1 MSKIYIVY
9 WSGTGNTEKMANFV
23 AEGVK
28 LKGKTPEVLDVS
40 LLKPSDLKEEDKF
53 ALGCPSMGAEQLEE
67 GYMEPFVSELESMVS
82 GK

>member
-40 LLKPSDLKEEDKF
+40 LLKPSDLKKKIN
-53 ALGCPSMGAEQLEE
+53 LH
-67 GYMEPFVSELESMVS
+67 
-82 GK
+82 